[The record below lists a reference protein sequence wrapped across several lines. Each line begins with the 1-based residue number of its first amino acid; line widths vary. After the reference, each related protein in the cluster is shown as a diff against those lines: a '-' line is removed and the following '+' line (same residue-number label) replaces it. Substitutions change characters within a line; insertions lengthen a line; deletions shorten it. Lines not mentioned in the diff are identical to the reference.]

1 LKKNQKIFNF
11 FLGMTGISLRKVEPQ
26 QTRSY
31 NQGDLM
37 REIREGK
44 FNAKFVQMV

>member
-1 LKKNQKIFNF
+1 MF
-11 FLGMTGISLRKVEPQ
+11 FILGISLRKVEPQ
-26 QTRSY
+26 QNKQNNY

-44 FNAKFVQMV
+44 NKIICKID